1 VVSQELIQLQGARNS
16 IEAIG
21 SAVGM
26 TGGTSVGSIPSFAT
40 RGFTSNDITVMRDGI
55 RQNTASQSSRPL
67 DSFLF
72 DRIEV
77 LKGPASLLYGEGA
90 VGGAINYVS
99 KLPTPMFQGEGF
111 ASIGPWNTYRFGAGA
126 GGPTGVDSLSYRID
140 ASQSSSDGYVDRSD
154 YDYTAIAGALRWDV
168 SETSSLTLS
177 STYLK
182 DETSSYYGTPVVY
195 DAVID
200 QNGTQIVRKANT
212 TTDRLVNA
220 RIVSGTETN
229 NYNIL
234 DNFANAENTF
244 SRLIW
249 EQKLPGNWSLRNELY
264 FATQRLTWRNV
275 ESTVW
280 SPLSQLVERS
290 SFFLIYRND
299 EEIGDR
305 MDLVWNGKIGNRA
318 NKFLVGAIYDHNDQ
332 VRNSGQVYPGIP
344 TPANV
349 PLFGFDPGYGPNAVA
364 QPTLRIGTDTV
375 AVYVEDMFEATDA
388 LKLIAGLRYDK
399 IDLDRRS
406 YVGEPFF
413 STSYN
418 PLTGRL
424 GMVYSVT
431 SDVNVYVSYSQAAQ
445 PVSQLVSLT
454 ASQADFSLQKGRQY
468 EVGSKA
474 SFWDKKAELTV
485 AVFDIEKND
494 LLTNIDVPGIGRVPS
509 QIGAQV
515 SQGTEIALALTP
527 ASDWLIN
534 ANFAWT
540 WDAEYKDFNE
550 NIGTTV
556 ISRNGNTPPNV
567 PKIVAGLFVSKNFGA
582 WVTTAGLRH
591 VGERQAN
598 NNNGIQMAA
607 YTTLDA
613 SIGYRW
619 EKLLVT
625 LRGRNLTDEAYS
637 DWANASGL
645 VQRLAEPISGEL
657 EVRLKF

>member
-1 VVSQELIQLQGARNS
+1 VNSIDCVRTTNNQTAPNPTDPSQKIRSGKNRLLAAACLAALSTQPYLACAADEADAESESRSKGTLDEVVVESQRDRSTVGLDNVANTGSRLGIETRDLPASVSVVSQELIQLQGARNS

-249 EQKLPGNWSLRNELY
+249 EQ
-264 FATQRLTWRNV
+264 
-275 ESTVW
+275 
-280 SPLSQLVERS
+280 
-290 SFFLIYRND
+290 
-299 EEIGDR
+299 
-305 MDLVWNGKIGNRA
+305 
-318 NKFLVGAIYDHNDQ
+318 
-332 VRNSGQVYPGIP
+332 
-344 TPANV
+344 
-349 PLFGFDPGYGPNAVA
+349 
-364 QPTLRIGTDTV
+364 
-375 AVYVEDMFEATDA
+375 
-388 LKLIAGLRYDK
+388 
-399 IDLDRRS
+399 
-406 YVGEPFF
+406 
-413 STSYN
+413 
-418 PLTGRL
+418 
-424 GMVYSVT
+424 
-431 SDVNVYVSYSQAAQ
+431 
-445 PVSQLVSLT
+445 
-454 ASQADFSLQKGRQY
+454 
-468 EVGSKA
+468 
-474 SFWDKKAELTV
+474 
-485 AVFDIEKND
+485 
-494 LLTNIDVPGIGRVPS
+494 
-509 QIGAQV
+509 
-515 SQGTEIALALTP
+515 
-527 ASDWLIN
+527 
-534 ANFAWT
+534 
-540 WDAEYKDFNE
+540 
-550 NIGTTV
+550 
-556 ISRNGNTPPNV
+556 
-567 PKIVAGLFVSKNFGA
+567 
-582 WVTTAGLRH
+582 
-591 VGERQAN
+591 
-598 NNNGIQMAA
+598 
-607 YTTLDA
+607 
-613 SIGYRW
+613 
-619 EKLLVT
+619 
-625 LRGRNLTDEAYS
+625 
-637 DWANASGL
+637 
-645 VQRLAEPISGEL
+645 
-657 EVRLKF
+657 